1 MLSLTLSYP
10 LSLLINKI
18 IYKYINVSQIIDIPY
33 KSFLNIP
40 LLYPLAITIV
50 IIFLITI
57 ATVLPIKF
65 SKRRN
70 LSLELKVND

>member
-18 IYKYINVSQIIDIPY
+18 IYKYINVNQIIDIPY
-33 KSFLNIP
+33 KSFLSIP
-40 LLYPLAITIV
+40 LLYPLAITVV